1 MRWLLLL
8 LFCKNFRLCRF
19 TELRTFS
26 SHVIHLI
33 SSFVTY

>member
-1 MRWLLLL
+1 
-8 LFCKNFRLCRF
+8 LCRF